1 MRSKYLLAI
10 TLLLPF
16 VTVSSVA
23 SAGQTY
29 RHLQRVAP
37 APEQMAYAQ
46 AGPLV
51 ADQYLTR
58 AFLRTCTYQ
67 GGPKINT
74 WSCR

>member
-1 MRSKYLLAI
+1 MRSKHLLAI

-29 RHLQRVAP
+29 RHLVTR

-67 GGPKINT
+67 GGPKTNT